1 MIQCILYDEENM
13 YVFDG
18 EVVNIESDA
27 QEIFTDNGIRFIK
40 NNGYTAKFQV
50 GERIELDPTTMKRIA
65 RFNLEAENKKL
76 EAENKKLNEDIEE
89 RKRVI
94 EKLKNDVGNM
104 IARIDSAKQAVYDIL
119 GDDFENLCE
128 DL

>member
-1 MIQCILYDEENM
+1 MQCILYDEENM

-18 EVVNIESDA
+18 EVVNIESDT
-27 QEIFTDNGIRFIK
+27 QEIFTDNGIGFIK

-76 EAENKKLNEDIEE
+76 NEEIEE

-94 EKLKNDVGNM
+94 EKLKNDAGNI

-119 GDDFENLCE
+119 GDDFENFCE

>member
-1 MIQCILYDEENM
+1 MQCILCDEENM
-13 YVFDG
+13 YVFNCKLL
-18 EVVNIESDA
+18 NIESDT

-76 EAENKKLNEDIEE
+76 NEEIEE

>member
-1 MIQCILYDEENM
+1 MQCILYDEENM
-13 YVFDG
+13 YVFNCNLL
-18 EVVNIESDA
+18 NIESDT
-27 QEIFTDNGIRFIK
+27 QEIFTEDGIRLIK
-40 NNGYTAKFQV
+40 EHEYTAKFQV

-65 RFNLEAENKKL
+65 KFNLEAENKKL
-76 EAENKKLNEDIEE
+76 NEEIET

-94 EKLKNDVGNM
+94 EQLKNDAKNM
-104 IARIDSAKQAVYDIL
+104 VARIDSAKQAIYDIL